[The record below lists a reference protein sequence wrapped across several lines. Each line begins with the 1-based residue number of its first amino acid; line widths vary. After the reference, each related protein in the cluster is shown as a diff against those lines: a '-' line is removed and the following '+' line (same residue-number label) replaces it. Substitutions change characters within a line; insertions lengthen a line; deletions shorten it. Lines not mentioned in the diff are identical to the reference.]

1 MEEHVNASEALTENS
16 EGLVR
21 GPDGLMRPVWANRNE
36 LLTEYYD
43 SEWGM
48 PVADER
54 GIFERLS
61 LEAFQAGL
69 SWLTILRKR
78 EAFRV
83 TFAEFVPDVV
93 ASFSDA
99 DVARLLSDSGIVR
112 NRRKIAA
119 TITNAGATV
128 ALRERGGLA
137 ALVWSF
143 MPECTPHPRTPSEV
157 PSQSP
162 ESVALA
168 KALRAEGFTMVG
180 PTTMYALMGAIGIVD
195 VHLLG
200 SHRRASSGIW
210 EE

>member
-1 MEEHVNASEALTENS
+1 MSPLP
-16 EGLVR
+16 VR
-21 GPDGLMRPVWANRNE
+21 CGWCGRDPLYV
-36 LLTEYYD
+36 EYHD
-43 SEWGM
+43 TEWGV
-48 PVADER
+48 PVRDETAL
-54 GIFERLS
+54 FERLI
-61 LEAFQAGL
+61 LEGAQAGL

-83 TFAEFVPDVV
+83 TFAEFVPDVA

-200 SHRRASSGIW
+200 SHRRASSG
-210 EE
+210 